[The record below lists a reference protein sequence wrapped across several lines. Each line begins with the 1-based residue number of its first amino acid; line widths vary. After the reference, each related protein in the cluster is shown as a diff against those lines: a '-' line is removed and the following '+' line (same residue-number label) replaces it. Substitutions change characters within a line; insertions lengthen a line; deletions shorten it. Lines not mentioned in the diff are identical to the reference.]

1 MTDSFYRWAG
11 QAVVVALAMLFFSAP
26 SAAQT
31 PALIFSFVGSVFNC
45 SDSSQNQAINVN
57 FSTSGTASGL
67 DTLITVA
74 VGSESFDVPVATESI
89 DAIIEGVSEI
99 GGSLD
104 VPFGPYPLG
113 PVGCDV
119 QGTLTLSVESSSG
132 TQISSNSPGNLATTN
147 AAITSFVQTTL
158 PAISN
163 RISAVFRGTAN
174 GLFSGN
180 NVYSI
185 NGMAAGDGERPPIG
199 AWAGYSFTDSRNTFS
214 STAFESDRHTILLG
228 LDTMPSDSILL
239 GVSVS
244 LERAETET
252 QFNGGEQDV
261 TAISLTPYA
270 GFLLTDWLTV
280 DMAVG
285 VGSVSAKQFRTS
297 GTSRVTSDV
306 KSTRIYGS
314 VNATATWAFD
324 RILAT
329 GHTGLLYV
337 TQDDEDFRES
347 NGTAIGDARS
357 KLGRF
362 LFGGELAYSA
372 GAWEPYVGGTFEY
385 DFASSKQSFST
396 GVAAP
401 RRDDSD
407 LLLSVGL
414 RYFGDNNIS
423 ASAAYRTVVGRR
435 NLDED
440 SFNLN
445 ARWQF

>member
-1 MTDSFYRWAG
+1 MIELFHRWTG
-11 QAVVVALAMLFFSAP
+11 QASVVALALLAFAAP

-31 PALIFSFVGSVFNC
+31 LSISLDGSVTGCSDQGANGSFNVTSSGSVSDVDNFFTVNVSGQTFSFALPTAEL
-45 SDSSQNQAINVN
+45 DSLVQSLSA
-57 FSTSGTASGL
+57 A
-67 DTLITVA
+67 
-74 VGSESFDVPVATESI
+74 
-89 DAIIEGVSEI
+89 
-99 GGSLD
+99 GGSQVITFENPPD
-104 VPFGPYPLG
+104 ES
-113 PVGCDV
+113 GCV
-119 QGTLTLSVESSSG
+119 VSGSLTISVDGSSG
-132 TQISSNSPGNLATTN
+132 GAIGANTPSNVVTTT
-147 AAITSFVQTTL
+147 AGVTSFVQTTL

-163 RISAVFRGTAN
+163 RISAAFRGAAN
-174 GLFSGN
+174 GLSADN

-185 NGMAAGDGERPPIG
+185 NGMAAGDGERKPIG
-199 AWAGYSFTDSRNTFS
+199 AWAGYSFTDSSNNFS
-214 STAFESDRHTILLG
+214 STAFSSDRHTILFG

-244 LERAETET
+244 LERAETKT
-252 QFNGGEQDV
+252 QFNGGEQNV

-280 DMAVG
+280 DMAIG

-297 GTSRVTSDV
+297 GTSRITSDV

-329 GHTGLLYV
+329 GHTGLMYA

-347 NGTAIGDARS
+347 NGTSIGDARS

-385 DFASSKQSFST
+385 DFARTTQRFAA

-407 LLLSVGL
+407 LLFAVGL
-414 RYFGDNNIS
+414 RYFGNNNIS
-423 ASAAYRTVVGRR
+423 ASAEYNTVIGRR